1 MFTHNP
7 NAMQQNSFDL
17 NTYPLAE
24 ATRRFLEAETQST
37 SHHHWLCP
45 GCGTTH
51 AGMVPEE
58 CRSCGAT
65 GLEFEYAAPG
75 NKEIRH

>member
-7 NAMQQNSFDL
+7 NAMQQNSFDV
-17 NTYPLAE
+17 NVYPLAD
-24 ATRRFLEAETQST
+24 ATRRFLDEEAQAT
-37 SHHHWLCP
+37 SSQHWLCP

-51 AGMVPEE
+51 AGMLPEE

-65 GLEFEYAAPG
+65 GLEFQYTAPS
-75 NKEIRH
+75 KQETRH